1 MTTRTRRKD
10 HIKPPRHDSNSQQRR
25 RRRNVPMEIKFLLY
39 LQQIKMQTK
48 MRSGSRYLWLLSS
61 CWSSALNLQQQLDL
75 ISVIGG
81 DEEDRRER
89 ESCERERER
98 EREREKA
105 RAREEWR
112 CATSF
117 GLKRCAPW
125 IGRRKSAYP

>member
-1 MTTRTRRKD
+1 
-10 HIKPPRHDSNSQQRR
+10 
-25 RRRNVPMEIKFLLY
+25 MEIKFLLY

-98 EREREKA
+98 ERERK
-105 RAREEWR
+105 RARERSEDARRALVWR
-112 CATSF
+112 DALPELDGGNQLIHNRS
-117 GLKRCAPW
+117 
-125 IGRRKSAYP
+125 